1 MPKEIVRYKHSVNSG
16 DLIAGLAGIK
26 SIYDKTGGKGHI
38 FQELNRPAEY
48 YIGAYHPVRSKNEVQ
63 VTMNEKQWSLLK
75 PLLLS
80 QKYIHDAEIYTGQK
94 IDVDL
99 DRIRTDIFCNMPYGM
114 LPSWIFYAYPD
125 MECDLSKA
133 WLEVEGE
140 LPLKNKIVL
149 NFTHRYRNNNIDFFF
164 LKEYQEEM
172 VFAGTMEECEN
183 FNERWNLSIPYL
195 EVKDFLE
202 LAIIIKQSKFV
213 LSNQSTVW
221 NIANAMMHPRLLE
234 ISSLAPNCQPF
245 IGEKNYGYFNQGCLR
260 YYFEKLI
267 K

>member
-16 DLIAGLAGIK
+16 DLIASMAGMK
-26 SIYDKTGGKGHI
+26 SIYDKTGGKAHI

-48 YIGAYHPVRSKNEVQ
+48 YIGAYHPVRNEKEAQ
-63 VTMNEKQWSLLK
+63 VTMNQKQWNLLM

-80 QKYIHDAEIYTGQK
+80 QPYIHDAEIYKGQK
-94 IDVDL
+94 YDVDL
-99 DRIRTDIFCNMPYGM
+99 DKIRIDTFVNMPYGM

-125 MECDLSKA
+125 MAYDLSKS
-133 WLEVEGE
+133 WISIDGE
-140 LPLKNKIVL
+140 LPLKDKIII
-149 NFTHRYRNNNIDFFF
+149 NFTHRYRNNIIDFYF
-164 LKEYQEEM
+164 LKKYQSDII
-172 VFAGTMEECEN
+172 FAGTQEECDG
-183 FNERWNLSIPYL
+183 FNEKWDLSIPYL
-195 EVKDFLE
+195 KVNNFLE

-245 IGEKNYGYFNQGCLR
+245 IGEKNYGYFNQGCLL
-260 YYFEKLI
+260 YYFNQLLK
-267 K
+267 